1 MPPLFFIFLNVYF
14 GKPKLQTWK
23 IETAG
28 LSVVTVGEGMPGCW
42 QGLPVTLRQGIKMR
56 GWLEEGPLW
65 ALSGK
70 QNTFSLETRFSGI
83 PGKSFLVNECSR
95 KNIGQGVRSLRLHLW
110 PWSRLFLSLSPSLFI
125 SKMEGGQNISEMGNW
140 FQFFYWLVVAG
151 AGQG

>member
-70 QNTFSLETRFSGI
+70 QNTFSLETRFSGFQGNHFWSMNVVERTLDRESGACGSI
-83 PGKSFLVNECSR
+83 SDLEADSSPLWALVYSSAKWKVARIFQRWEIGFSFS
-95 KNIGQGVRSLRLHLW
+95 ID
-110 PWSRLFLSLSPSLFI
+110 
-125 SKMEGGQNISEMGNW
+125 
-140 FQFFYWLVVAG
+140 
-151 AGQG
+151 